1 MLSALRESDNER
13 VMTVQIDEALIDA
26 EVVSALASVLDD
38 VEDGGIENLVVQFG
52 GGSGSIAGDFP
63 SFGHDPVRSDVRF
76 FARWDETLSRL
87 SRLKT
92 KTFAAYDGRVGG
104 AAVHLGLVT
113 DLRLASV
120 HARLALGNLAEG
132 RFPGMGAYW
141 LPKFVGLGNA
151 RKIFLIGEDLPAD
164 RASQFGLVDV
174 IDDTVEAA
182 VDATLK
188 ATGPVLTEAAY
199 FARRILDDC
208 YRLEQPAAVE
218 QVKAA
223 RFKLGMPVA
232 SRESNTEV
240 SAGRNRS

>member
-1 MLSALRESDNER
+1 MLTALRESEDER
-13 VMTVQIDEALIDA
+13 VMTVQIDEPLIDTDL
-26 EVVSALASVLDD
+26 VSALASVLDD
-38 VEDGGIENLVVQFG
+38 VEDGGIENLVVQFSG
-52 GGSGSIAGDFP
+52 GAGSIAGDFP
-63 SFGHDPVRSDVRF
+63 SWGPEQVRNDIRF
-76 FARWDETLSRL
+76 FARWDETLARL
-87 SRLKT
+87 SRLKA

-113 DLRLASV
+113 DLRLASA

-164 RASQFGLVDV
+164 RASEFGLVDV
-174 IDDTVEAA
+174 VDDTVDAA

-188 ATGPVLTEAAY
+188 ATGPVLPEAAY

-232 SRESNTEV
+232 PRESNTEV
-240 SAGRNRS
+240 SAERNRS